1 MVRKLDTIVEV
12 DDVDA
17 IEDDEVTNEEGDKMN
32 TYASC
37 GRAGRQSLPKIAEIP
52 EPEWEPDV
60 GRNSLACLVLEH
72 GSPQVCEDEIRCMAS
87 AIAKPKDANGMYD
100 EPRLLGSEM
109 DQKPFMNRSTR
120 RKRRES
126 LIDKAARQEQAK
138 LYAQEM
144 HVQPPPVFSFPPAYD
159 TQRLPPFPVVTTN
172 DYSTDLGG
180 YHFSE
185 YSGLYD
191 DIQGDSEIFD
201 PSACSEQSSRSSGSK
216 RLRHRRRESLIDKA
230 SRLNQKRLQQ
240 EQVYLDM
247 AEKVFDLEG
256 TDEPIMPRD
265 IVTFRL

>member
-17 IEDDEVTNEEGDKMN
+17 IEDDEVANEDVDKMK
-32 TYASC
+32 TYANC
-37 GRAGRQSLPKIAEIP
+37 GGASRQPASKLAEMP

-72 GSPQVCEDEIRCMAS
+72 GSPQHFDEEIRRMAS
-87 AIAKPKDANGMYD
+87 AIAKPKDANGIYD
-100 EPRLLGSEM
+100 ESNLLGSEM
-109 DQKPFMNRSTR
+109 EKKPFRSTR

-172 DYSTDLGG
+172 DYATDLGG

-201 PSACSEQSSRSSGSK
+201 PSACSQQSSRSSGSK